1 MRGVGSG
8 NDGLHDTIDIVKD
21 VIVPKSQY
29 EVAVRFE
36 IGGPDRVLCD
46 TLSTPPT
53 VQLLT
58 MRRAASQQ
66 KSTMYEPTGT

>member
-46 TLSTPPT
+46 TLSMLPT
-53 VQLLT
+53 VQLDDEACSFT
-58 MRRAASQQ
+58 AEVD
-66 KSTMYEPTGT
+66 YV